1 MHHLHVEVVRYPT
14 EVGKVISCIWTGTM
28 PWRKKLSALEQIDG
42 EYEDLVPCKNLAHA
56 VTTAV
61 AKQNQPLVLDKPG
74 YEQM

>member
-1 MHHLHVEVVRYPT
+1 MEVVRYPT

-42 EYEDLVPCKNLAHA
+42 EYEDLVPRKNLADA

-61 AKQNQPLVLDKPG
+61 AKRYQPLVLDKPG

>member
-1 MHHLHVEVVRYPT
+1 MDHLHVEVIGYPGQVAK
-14 EVGKVISCIWTGTM
+14 EMFCIWTGTM

-42 EYEDLVPCKNLAHA
+42 EYEDLIPCKNLAHA

-61 AKQNQPLVLDKPG
+61 AKRNQPLVLDKPG

>member
-1 MHHLHVEVVRYPT
+1 MEVVRYPT

-42 EYEDLVPCKNLAHA
+42 EYEDLVPRKNLAHA

-61 AKQNQPLVLDKPG
+61 AKRNQPLVLDKPG